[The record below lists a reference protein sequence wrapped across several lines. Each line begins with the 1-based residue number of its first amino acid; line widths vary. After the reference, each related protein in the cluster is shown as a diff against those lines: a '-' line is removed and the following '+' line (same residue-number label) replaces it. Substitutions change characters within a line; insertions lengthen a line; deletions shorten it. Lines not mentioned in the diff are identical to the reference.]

1 MFLIKRE
8 KFENDLIKLNFL
20 SSEDSLFLYE
30 LMNTKDWI
38 EFIGE
43 RYISDENAALSYIN
57 KVSENQ
63 ELNFWV
69 ITDKKK
75 DQKVGV
81 VTLIKKSYLDHPDIG
96 FAMLPQYYRKGFAY
110 KSSNIILD
118 HYFSTTINKSILA
131 TSLKHN
137 ERSISLLKKLGF
149 VYQEE
154 IFQED
159 QPLNVYCLDKPDQRG
174 SIFSLLS

>member
-8 KFENDLIKLNFL
+8 TFENELINLNFL
-20 SSEDSLFLYE
+20 SSEDATFLYE

-43 RYISDENAALSYIN
+43 RYISDVNAALSYIN
-57 KVSENQ
+57 KVSESP
-63 ELNFWV
+63 EYNFWV
-69 ITDKKK
+69 IRDKNNN
-75 DQKVGV
+75 QKVGV
-81 VTLIKKSYLDHPDIG
+81 VTLIKKFYLDHPDIG

-110 KSSNIILD
+110 NSSKIILD
-118 HYFSTTINKSILA
+118 HYFSTTMNKSILA
-131 TSLKHN
+131 TSLKYN

-159 QPLNVYCLDKPDQRG
+159 QPLNVYCLSNPDQ
-174 SIFSLLS
+174 

>member
-57 KVSENQ
+57 KVSEN
-63 ELNFWV
+63 
-69 ITDKKK
+69 
-75 DQKVGV
+75 
-81 VTLIKKSYLDHPDIG
+81 
-96 FAMLPQYYRKGFAY
+96 
-110 KSSNIILD
+110 
-118 HYFSTTINKSILA
+118 
-131 TSLKHN
+131 
-137 ERSISLLKKLGF
+137 
-149 VYQEE
+149 
-154 IFQED
+154 
-159 QPLNVYCLDKPDQRG
+159 
-174 SIFSLLS
+174 